1 MSTIRDEK
9 HRRLDE
15 LSVRAA
21 RAFVDSGLHGTAAE
35 VVLALDVSDAMA
47 GHYASGLMNE
57 LTTALLALAMKFDD
71 NGRVPVWTFGLDAI
85 HVGEIRKH
93 DHRGWIDRS
102 VKAGDGARPRLGP
115 LIDAIG
121 RRYFPAEWDEPP
133 RRAQTGGKLKRVQLE
148 HATVREPRPCPVF
161 VIAVTSGGCDDVLE
175 ATQLLRKASYLP
187 IFWQFA
193 GVGSEEFRFLKGFN
207 TLTETW
213 VDACGFFVP
222 EVEEVNNRPAAS
234 GHTTH
239 TGLIRRPRFHFD
251 EERLYS
257 GLLNELPRW
266 LDDERVKAM
275 LVPPGLPGE
284 DTADDLDGLVLA
296 LPEKELAR
304 RERERLEREERR
316 RRRAA
321 EAEDEV
327 QRAQAW
333 PTVRAGTESEDA
345 PELAP
350 EPGPEE
356 AHLRERD
363 GRRKMP
369 ETRPYRLDD
378 GPAPAD
384 KRRATVAFDAS
395 EVATPS
401 DGLDDETTVETA
413 AERLL
418 RIRARRN
425 ARKTGPA

>member
-35 VVLALDVSDAMA
+35 VVLALDASDAMV
-47 GHYASGLMNE
+47 GHYQSGLMNE

-71 NGRVPVWTFGLDAI
+71 NGRVPVWSFGLDAL
-85 HVGEIRKH
+85 HVGEMKKH
-93 DHRGWIDRS
+93 DHKHWTEREVQPGG
-102 VKAGDGARPRLGP
+102 VAKPRLGP

-121 RRYFPAEWDEPP
+121 RRYFPVEWDEPP
-133 RRAQTGGKLKRVQLE
+133 RRVQTGGKLKRVQLE

-161 VIAVTSGGCDDVLE
+161 VILVTSGACDDVLE

-193 GVGSEEFRFLKGFN
+193 GVGADDFRFLKGFN

-213 VDACGFFVP
+213 VDACGFFIP
-222 EVEEVNNRPAAS
+222 EIEVLAPTSNKVGTTPSRP
-234 GHTTH
+234 
-239 TGLIRRPRFHFD
+239 GLIRRQRFEID
-251 EERLYS
+251 EERLYG

-266 LDDERVKAM
+266 LEHERVQAM
-275 LVPPGLPGE
+275 LVPPERPDE

-316 RRRAA
+316 KRRAA
-321 EAEDEV
+321 EAEAEV
-327 QRAQAW
+327 DRAESW
-333 PTVRAGTESEDA
+333 PMIRAEAELEGAEELV
-345 PELAP
+345 PEAQS
-350 EPGPEE
+350 
-356 AHLRERD
+356 RERD

-369 ETRPYRLDD
+369 DTRPYQPED
-378 GPAPAD
+378 GPRPET
-384 KRRATVAFDAS
+384 KRRPTVAFDAS
-395 EVATPS
+395 ALPAPAS
-401 DGLDDETTVETA
+401 DAGDEDKDDENTVETA
-413 AERLL
+413 AERLA

-425 ARKTGPA
+425 ARKTGV